1 MTKWGRGVLSLV
13 SLAMVSLPAV
23 VFASGTGIPA
33 VTNAPRLAAKPGS
46 NGHGHGGGGGGGSST
61 SPFWTSSNWSG
72 YALYSPT
79 IGTYNSIS
87 GSWVVPAVSRSKGNT
102 YSSTWIG
109 IDGFKNSSLI
119 QTGTE
124 QDYASGRA
132 QYYAWWEI
140 LPAAE
145 TVISNFTVSPGDVM
159 SASIVND
166 GITNGKTYWT
176 ITLTDNTTGAT
187 FTSPP
192 LSYSGPGQSAEWIE
206 EAPSIAGHVTT
217 LANYGKTSFD
227 PIPPRT
233 SSEFTPYDLTVNGSI
248 PTLASSDGG
257 VMIQKGT
264 QVSTPSLPDSE
275 KDGFNIQYGSTMPGA
290 PSY

>member
-1 MTKWGRGVLSLV
+1 MTKWGRGVLSLA

-46 NGHGHGGGGGGGSST
+46 NGHGHGGGGGGGGST
-61 SPFWTSSNWSG
+61 TSFGWASSNWSG
-72 YALYSPT
+72 YALTSPPSGGYT
-79 IGTYNSIS
+79 SIT
-87 GSWVVPAVSRSKGNT
+87 GSWVVPPVSPSKGST

-109 IDGFKNSSLI
+109 IDGFNNSNLI

-124 QDYASGRA
+124 QDYASGGA

-145 TVISNFTVSPGDVM
+145 TVISNFTVKPGDVM
-159 SASIVND
+159 TASIEKNSS
-166 GITNGKTYWT
+166 GTWT
-176 ITLTDNTTGAT
+176 ITLKDNTSGAT
-187 FTSPP
+187 FTSLP

-217 LANYGKTSFD
+217 LANYGETSFD
-227 PIPPRT
+227 PTTPNST
-233 SSEFTPYDLTVNGSI
+233 SEYTPYDLTVNGSSSSLV
-248 PTLASSDGG
+248 PSDGG
-257 VMIQKGT
+257 VMIQKHT
-264 QVSTPSLPDSE
+264 QVSTPSLPDSS
-275 KDGFNIQYGSTMPGA
+275 KDGFNIQYGSTVPAA
-290 PSY
+290 PTT